1 MVKSTFWTRRRFTG
15 ITLMV
20 GCFLFLGALGLIPR
34 DAQGNFM
41 VNLPLREQLLV
52 IAVQTSLFQWSF
64 SLVISGIIVTLLGL
78 VMLTTLFRD
87 TGDATFS
94 SLALIASLF
103 GGVLMVI
110 FIAFP
115 LGAAPVAA
123 QETVRTGVAPDS
135 YVQLTLGT
143 QPLFVIYTILA
154 FSALAAYGGAILSTR
169 LLPHWMGWLS
179 IIYALAADLVY
190 ARKGVVLNP
199 HYKGMGKLY
208 GSEYWTYLL
217 PKRVGACRAR
227 DLTEAL
233 LPISTRTAHQ
243 IGLINAAFEEDAASF
258 RHHIRELAEEL
269 ARSPR
274 YAHLLAEKRHA
285 RQTDEASKPLQA
297 YREEELQQMWQNF
310 FGADRSYHLAR
321 KRFVYKGLMP
331 DTAS

>member
-94 SLALIASLF
+94 SLALIALLF
-103 GGVLMVI
+103 GDILLVI

-115 LGAAPVAA
+115 LGIAPLAA
-123 QETVRTGVAPDS
+123 QETARTGVVPNY
-135 YVQLTLGT
+135 YVQLTLWT

-169 LLPHWMGWLS
+169 VLPHWVGWLALV
-179 IIYALAADLVY
+179 YALAGLVL
-190 ARKGVVLNP
+190 AGVTAGNVPPFLHHLVPMVMGVL
-199 HYKGMGKLY
+199 
-208 GSEYWTYLL
+208 LL
-217 PKRVGACRAR
+217 LRW
-227 DLTEAL
+227 
-233 LPISTRTAHQ
+233 SQ
-243 IGLINAAFEEDAASF
+243 AS
-258 RHHIRELAEEL
+258 
-269 ARSPR
+269 P
-274 YAHLLAEKRHA
+274 EKDERQRHA
-285 RQTDEASKPLQA
+285 SP
-297 YREEELQQMWQNF
+297 
-310 FGADRSYHLAR
+310 
-321 KRFVYKGLMP
+321 
-331 DTAS
+331 

>member
-135 YVQLTLGT
+135 YGQLTLGT

-169 LLPHWMGWLS
+169 LLPHWIGWLS
-179 IIYALAADLVY
+179 IIYALAGLVL
-190 ARKGVVLNP
+190 AGFAAGNVPPFL
-199 HYKGMGKLY
+199 HYLIPIVMGI
-208 GSEYWTYLL
+208 LL
-217 PKRVGACRAR
+217 
-227 DLTEAL
+227 L
-233 LPISTRTAHQ
+233 LRRSQVPTRNH
-243 IGLINAAFEEDAASF
+243 
-258 RHHIRELAEEL
+258 
-269 ARSPR
+269 
-274 YAHLLAEKRHA
+274 
-285 RQTDEASKPLQA
+285 
-297 YREEELQQMWQNF
+297 REEEPSVD
-310 FGADRSYHLAR
+310 A
-321 KRFVYKGLMP
+321 K
-331 DTAS
+331 TAIH